1 MPTNSVAKRGRGRP
15 AFKPTAA
22 QKRQVS
28 IAAAGGMRHDD
39 IAIAMGVCR
48 DTLSKYFEA
57 ELSAGAAARRMEV
70 LQALFIAAKKG
81 SSSAAR
87 AFLAADPTLGIP
99 PLPEGAQPAVA
110 QAPVAAVT
118 PKRGKKE
125 QAQADAQTAAQGTE
139 WDHLL
144 GGVPGPMPLQ

>member
-1 MPTNSVAKRGRGRP
+1 
-15 AFKPTAA
+15 
-22 QKRQVS
+22 
-28 IAAAGGMRHDD
+28 
-39 IAIAMGVCR
+39 
-48 DTLSKYFEA
+48 
-57 ELSAGAAARRMEV
+57 MEV